1 MDAHAIARMLSRGQR
16 SAIAGMDETPA
27 VLGCSE
33 PCAIGLAKGKAKRP
47 ALVMRTPGKP
57 YARFHLNA
65 DGLAVKAAIQE
76 AR

>member
-1 MDAHAIARMLSRGQR
+1 MDAKAIASRLSCGQR
-16 SAIAGMDETPA
+16 STILGLDEKPA

-47 ALVMRTPGKP
+47 ALVTRVPDKP

-65 DGLAVKAAIQE
+65 DGLAVKAALVE
-76 AR
+76 TR